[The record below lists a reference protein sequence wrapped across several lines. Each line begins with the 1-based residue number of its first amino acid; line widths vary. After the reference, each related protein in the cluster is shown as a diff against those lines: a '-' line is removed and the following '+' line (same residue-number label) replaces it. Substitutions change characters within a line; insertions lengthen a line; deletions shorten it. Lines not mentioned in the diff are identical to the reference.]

1 MKNRFALI
9 LIVSLIS
16 CSNAFGDWSD
26 TAGKMFDKLNYFTDH
41 MLSLKEAPGFKEV
54 LNKNGKIGSW
64 HHVPKTIITAL
75 ITYLTFKNETVRTVV
90 GKVAAPV
97 KRAMGMDKK
106 TTKRKREMLKKR
118 AEDWEKEEAA

>member
-1 MKNRFALI
+1 MKNRFSLI

-16 CSNAFGDWSD
+16 CSNAFGSWSD
-26 TAGKMFDKLNYFTDH
+26 KVAWVFDKINTPTDTLLKLKKAPLLNHLFH
-41 MLSLKEAPGFKEV
+41 KE
-54 LNKNGKIGSW
+54 GKLYEYAR
-64 HHVPKTIITAL
+64 VPKTIITAVMAYF
-75 ITYLTFKNETVRTVV
+75 TWKNETVRNVA

-118 AEDWEKEEAA
+118 AEDWKEEKA